1 MVGTVNNFDI
11 YIYFYNE
18 SKTLITVEKYR
29 YIMVYMQTKLLRRA
43 GTYYFKF

>member
-18 SKTLITVEKYR
+18 SKTLITVEKYGL
-29 YIMVYMQTKLLRRA
+29 YADQITKKGWNVL
-43 GTYYFKF
+43 F